1 MADTVL
7 NTTVFDGSKK
17 LITHYNVVSDNSGST
32 TKIVDVSELAKSPAG
47 KSCLTV
53 RLNKVSFNVS
63 VTAPVDALRMDWDNS
78 GTNIV
83 FQTLNG
89 EMEYDYSSFGGLK
102 NNKASSYTGDV
113 NLTLPACT
121 SGDSGTVVCEWIRVY
136 E

>member
-7 NTTVFDGSKK
+7 NTTVFDGDKK
-17 LITHYNVVSDNSGST
+17 LITHYNVVSDASGGT
-32 TKIVDVSELAKSPAG
+32 TTIVDVSELNTNNG
-47 KSCLTV
+47 KTCKTV

-63 VTAPVDALRMDWDNS
+63 VTAPVDAIRMVWGGSDV
-78 GTNIV
+78 V

-113 NLTLPACT
+113 NLTLPAC
-121 SGDSGTVVCEWIRVY
+121 SAGDTGTVVCEWIKVY
-136 E
+136 EV

>member
-7 NTTVFDGSKK
+7 NTTVFDGAKK
-17 LITHYNVVSDNSGST
+17 LITHYNVVSDASGGT
-32 TKIVDVSELAKSPAG
+32 TKIVDVSELNTNNG
-47 KSCLTV
+47 KTCKTV

-63 VTAPVDALRMDWDNS
+63 VTAPVDAIRMVWDGS
-78 GTNIV
+78 DVV

-113 NLTLPACT
+113 NLTLPAC
-121 SGDSGTVVCEWIRVY
+121 SAGDTGTVVCEWIKVY
-136 E
+136 EV

>member
-7 NTTVFDGSKK
+7 NTTVFDGDKK
-17 LITHYNVVSDNSGST
+17 LITHYNVVSDASGGT
-32 TKIVDVSELAKSPAG
+32 TTIVHVSQLNTNNG
-47 KSCLTV
+47 KTCKTV

-63 VTAPVDALRMDWDNS
+63 VTAPVDAIRMVWGGSDV
-78 GTNIV
+78 V

-121 SGDSGTVVCEWIRVY
+121 SGDSGTVVCEWIKVY